1 MGDVGLNGVPMKK
14 YTASIIQASGALVA
28 SLGVA
33 LVYAPAG
40 VILAGVSA
48 VVFGVAMERG

>member
-1 MGDVGLNGVPMKK
+1 VKK
-14 YTASIIQASGALVA
+14 YAASIIQAAGALVA

-48 VVFGVAMERG
+48 VVFGVAMERN